1 MSVALEAISLTKR
14 YRNVWALRDCDLK
27 VPTGRVVGLVGPNGA
42 GKTTLLHL
50 AVGLLA
56 PTSGEVRV
64 FDWSPTTHPTLVL
77 SRVGF
82 LAQDRPLFGGFSVG
96 DTLELG
102 RHLNPRWDMPY
113 AKARLAR
120 LSIPHDRKIAKLS
133 GGQRAQVALT
143 LALGKRP
150 DLVLLDEPMSNLDP
164 LARMEFLQELMA
176 AVADDGHTVLFSS
189 HSVADLERVCDH
201 LVILAA
207 GRIQL
212 TGDIEDLVREH
223 ALVVGPRRDDT
234 AADAAAIEV
243 LHTERQ
249 TTRLVRTDQPEEPH
263 TCPDGSSVRRAT
275 LEEIVLA
282 YLRTSPERV
291 KEAA

>member
-1 MSVALEAISLTKR
+1 MSVALEAISLTKQ
-14 YRNVWALRDCDLK
+14 YRSVWALRDCDLK

-82 LAQDRPLFGGFSVG
+82 LAQDRPLFEGFTVD

-120 LSIPHDRKIAKLS
+120 LSIPHDRTIAKLS

-150 DLVLLDEPMSNLDP
+150 DLVLLDEPVSNLDP

-201 LVILAA
+201 LVILAD

-212 TGDIEDLVREH
+212 AGDIEDLVREH
-223 ALVVGPRRDDT
+223 ALVVGPRRDD
-234 AADAAAIEV
+234 AASDAAAIEV
-243 LHTERQ
+243 VQTERQ

-263 TCPDGSSVRRAT
+263 MCPDGSSVRRAT

>member
-1 MSVALEAISLTKR
+1 MSVALEAISLTKQ
-14 YRNVWALRDCDLK
+14 YRSVWALRDCDLK
-27 VPTGRVVGLVGPNGA
+27 VPTGRVIGLVGPNGA

-82 LAQDRPLFGGFSVG
+82 LAQDRPLFEGFTVG

-120 LSIPHDRKIAKLS
+120 LSIPHDRTIAKLS

-150 DLVLLDEPMSNLDP
+150 DLVLLDEPVSNLDP

-201 LVILAA
+201 LVILAD

-212 TGDIEDLVREH
+212 AGDIEDLVRQH
-223 ALVVGPRRDDT
+223 ALVVGPRRDD
-234 AADAAAIEV
+234 AAANAAAIEV
-243 LHTERQ
+243 VHAERQ

-282 YLRTSPERV
+282 YLRTSPNRV

>member
-1 MSVALEAISLTKR
+1 MSVALEAISLTKQ
-14 YRNVWALRDCDLK
+14 YRSVWALRDCDLK

-82 LAQDRPLFGGFSVG
+82 LAQDRPLFEGFTVD

-120 LSIPHDRKIAKLS
+120 LSIPHDRRIAKLS

-150 DLVLLDEPMSNLDP
+150 DLVLLDEPVSNLDP
-164 LARMEFLQELMA
+164 LARMEFLQELMT

-201 LVILAA
+201 LVILAE
-207 GRIQL
+207 GRIRL
-212 TGDIEDLVREH
+212 AGDIEDLVRAH
-223 ALVVGPRRDDT
+223 ALVVGPRRDDAASDPT
-234 AADAAAIEV
+234 AIGVVHA
-243 LHTERQ
+243 ERQ
-249 TTRLVRTDQPEEPH
+249 TTRLVRTDQSEEAH
-263 TCPDGSSVRRAT
+263 VCPDGTSVRPAT

-282 YLRTSPERV
+282 YLRMSP
-291 KEAA
+291 KPATEAA